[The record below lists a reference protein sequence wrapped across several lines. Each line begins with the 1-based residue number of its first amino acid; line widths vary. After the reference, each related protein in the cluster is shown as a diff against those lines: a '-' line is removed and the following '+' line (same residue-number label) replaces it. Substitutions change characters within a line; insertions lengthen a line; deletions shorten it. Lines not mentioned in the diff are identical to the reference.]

1 MIIFFDTETTGLIS
15 QKLELS
21 DPSQP
26 RIISL
31 AAILVDD
38 DKNIVDQM
46 NILVKHDGLEIPEFI
61 TKINGITSAMCDD
74 DGVMPAKAIEQFND
88 MKAKSTIR
96 VAHNVMFDK
105 CMVAREELALG
116 MEHLPYHGETFCT
129 MQMCRALGM
138 KGNLAKMYNQ
148 LFGKDFEGAHNALA
162 DTMAC
167 MEIFFKIRAA

>member
-1 MIIFFDTETTGLIS
+1 MIVIFDCETTGLINS
-15 QKLELS
+15 KLDLS

-31 AAILVDD
+31 AAILVDGD
-38 DKNIVDQM
+38 QKIVDQM
-46 NILVKHDGLEIPEFI
+46 NVLIKHEGLEIPDFI

-74 DGVMPAKAIEQFND
+74 EGVPIAKAIEQFND

-105 CMVAREELALG
+105 CMIAREELALG

-129 MQMCRALGM
+129 MQMCRTLGM
-138 KGNLAKMYNQ
+138 KGNLGKMYNH

-167 MEIFFKIRAA
+167 MEIFFKVRAQ